1 MAITSKQNGRRFKA
15 LITITA
21 GTPIFVTSGAE
32 AVKADRI
39 QIQMLHGGAG
49 RGLVYDDVPPGTLPA
64 DVAAVAGQPAELA
77 AADANN
83 PGGEYTDNAG
93 NGSIDLREIAVD
105 GSNTGDQ
112 VLVNAHLKI

>member
-1 MAITSKQNGRRFKA
+1 MAIVVKKNGRRLKA

-21 GTPIFVTSGAE
+21 GTPIFVAGGPE
-32 AVKADRI
+32 RVNADRV
-39 QIQMLHGGAG
+39 QIQMLHGGSG
-49 RGLVYDDVPPGTLPA
+49 RGLVYDDIPAGTAAA
-64 DVAAVAGQPAELA
+64 DVAAVAGQPSELA
-77 AADANN
+77 PATADA